1 MERKGPAAYITSS
14 LYRRAPAHSCSLPR
28 SLAVSAGENL
38 RPRRDKCK
46 ALDQPPRRLGSSSG
60 HLTGNEVPA
69 IYSPRAPSRCPPRQP
84 PHRMYSVLSRIYS
97 AARSRLQVLIDSLP
111 AGRDGSRDSHRRRR
125 RRDDRSRSS
134 GTSTPISTP
143 ASMYSALS
151 PVDTHAVATAA
162 AAKLAMDAPAAGSA
176 AMPIS
181 LSPLLPPPQMV
192 VVALDATRDHR
203 EVEVRMSLRA
213 LVARGDILRGGD
225 SLLVLGVLHSVT
237 NPMGYQTKA
246 SSDSFAGT
254 SLRYLGDQV
263 AKKAEYYKDKLLQDV
278 EELRQVGISVTLKVC
293 PGSPA
298 KVVIIHEINSSK
310 AAWVVLDRHF
320 RRDFKH
326 FEKHIACKVAAF
338 QDNLSVQTLKSIRT
352 NLSSKSMGE
361 MKDLQNLVVSLDL
374 SSKTLDTDKVRVSV
388 RSSPVSY
395 FASLT
400 NHEMYY
406 TPSVVGSSI
415 QDFTPSMSVA
425 SIPVIDETEFNAKSI
440 EDNMI
445 GHYDSSER
453 PVLCAG
459 CGLRSVLYIKESMKY
474 PFSEI
479 QSATSDF
486 SSENL
491 VGEGGFGHVYKGK
504 LKDGQVIA
512 AKLRKEASSQGYT
525 EFFSEVQVLSFAR
538 HRNIVML
545 LGYCCKESY
554 NILVYEYICNNS
566 LEWHLFDKAAGLLEW
581 HKRHAIALGIAKGLR
596 FLHEE
601 CRAGPIIHR
610 DLRPSNV
617 LLTHDFVPMLG
628 DFGLAKWKAVNA
640 SIHTRVLGQ
649 SGYLAPEYAEYGIV
663 SVRTDVYAFGIVLF
677 QLISGRKVLEEH
689 EGQCTHILQWVFFF
703 VDFFSQLAYSI
714 LAPFIFAYLC
724 KFSGRAF
731 GRESCTARSNR
742 RAHCRYIRH
751 VWAVS
756 SSQSSVSLC
765 QDKPGTAA
773 FNGGGCPSYRDRE

>member
-1 MERKGPAAYITSS
+1 MIS
-14 LYRRAPAHSCSLPR
+14 LF
-28 SLAVSAGENL
+28 
-38 RPRRDKCK
+38 
-46 ALDQPPRRLGSSSG
+46 
-60 HLTGNEVPA
+60 
-69 IYSPRAPSRCPPRQP
+69 
-84 PHRMYSVLSRIYS
+84 SRIFA
-97 AARSRLQVLIDSLP
+97 AARSRLEVLIPSVP
-111 AGRDGSRDSHRRRR
+111 GGNNGSKYARRR
-125 RRDDRSRSS
+125 RRDERSRSS

-143 ASMYSALS
+143 ISMYSALS
-151 PVDTHAVATAA
+151 PGDHQVTALLAT
-162 AAKLAMDAPAAGSA
+162 MSEGGTPPG
-176 AMPIS
+176 AMPVA
-181 LSPLLPPPQMV
+181 LSPLLPPPQLV

-203 EVEVRMSLRA
+203 EVEVRMALRA

-225 SLLVLGVLHSVT
+225 SLIVLGVLHAVT

-246 SSDSFAGT
+246 SNDSFGGT
-254 SLRYLGDQV
+254 NARHLRDEV
-263 AKKAEYYKDKLLQDV
+263 SKKVEYYRTKLLQDV
-278 EELRQVGISVTLKVC
+278 EDLRKVGISVTLKVS

-298 KVVIIHEINSSK
+298 KAVIIHEVNSSK

-326 FEKHIACKVAAF
+326 LEKHIACKVAAF
-338 QDNLSVQTLKSIRT
+338 QDNLSVQTMKSIRT

-361 MKDLQNLVVSLDL
+361 VKELEHLVMSLDM
-374 SSKTLDTDKVRVSV
+374 SSKTLDTDKVRVSIK
-388 RSSPVSY
+388 SSPVSY
-395 FASLT
+395 FASLS
-400 NHEMYY
+400 NHEMHY
-406 TPSVVGSSI
+406 TPSVVGSSM
-415 QDFTPSMSVA
+415 QDFTPSMSIA
-425 SIPVIDETEFNAKSI
+425 SITMMDEANGKFI

-445 GHYDSSER
+445 VNYDTSER

-486 SSENL
+486 SRENL
-491 VGEGGFGHVYKGK
+491 VGEGGFGHVYKGQ

-512 AKLRKEASSQGYT
+512 AKLRKEASAQGYT

-554 NILVYEYICNNS
+554 NILVYEYICNKS
-566 LEWHLFDKAAGLLEW
+566 LEWHLFDQEAGLLEW

-628 DFGLAKWKAVNA
+628 DFGLAKWKAVNT
-640 SIHTRVLGQ
+640 SIHTRILGQ

-677 QLISGRKVLEEH
+677 QLISGRKVLDER
-689 EGQCTHILQWVFFF
+689 EGQCSHILQWAEPLVE
-703 VDFFSQLAYSI
+703 SLALHDLIDERISDTYDTYGLYH
-714 LAPFIFAYLC
+714 LARAAYLC
-724 KFSGRAF
+724 VRTNPEQRPSMGEVVRLI
-731 GRESCTARSNR
+731 ETENE
-742 RAHCRYIRH
+742 HIRDLSRQFIPH
-751 VWAVS
+751 FT
-756 SSQSSVSLC
+756 
-765 QDKPGTAA
+765 K
-773 FNGGGCPSYRDRE
+773 

>member
-1 MERKGPAAYITSS
+1 
-14 LYRRAPAHSCSLPR
+14 
-28 SLAVSAGENL
+28 
-38 RPRRDKCK
+38 
-46 ALDQPPRRLGSSSG
+46 
-60 HLTGNEVPA
+60 
-69 IYSPRAPSRCPPRQP
+69 
-84 PHRMYSVLSRIYS
+84 MYSVLSRIYS
-97 AARSRLQVLIDSLP
+97 AARSRLQVLIASLP
-111 AGRDGSRDSHRRRR
+111 AGPDGSRDSHRRRR

-162 AAKLAMDAPAAGSA
+162 AAKLAMDPPGAGSA
-176 AMPIS
+176 PMPIS

-225 SLLVLGVLHSVT
+225 SLLVLGVLHSVA

-361 MKDLQNLVVSLDL
+361 TKDLQNLVVSLDL
-374 SSKTLDTDKVRVSV
+374 SSKTLDTDKVRVSI

-415 QDFTPSMSVA
+415 QDFTPSMSVT

-445 GHYDSSER
+445 GQYDSSER

-479 QSATSDF
+479 QSATADF

-491 VGEGGFGHVYKGK
+491 VGEGGFGHVYKGR

-689 EGQCTHILQWVFFF
+689 EGQCTHILQWAEPLVE
-703 VDFFSQLAYSI
+703 SLALHDLIDERIADTYDTYGLYH
-714 LAPFIFAYLC
+714 LARAAYLC
-724 KFSGRAF
+724 VRTNPEQRPSMGEVVRLI
-731 GRESCTARSNR
+731 ETENE
-742 RAHCRYIRH
+742 HIRDLSRQFIPH
-751 VWAVS
+751 FT
-756 SSQSSVSLC
+756 
-765 QDKPGTAA
+765 K
-773 FNGGGCPSYRDRE
+773 

>member
-1 MERKGPAAYITSS
+1 MFP
-14 LYRRAPAHSCSLPR
+14 
-28 SLAVSAGENL
+28 VF
-38 RPRRDKCK
+38 
-46 ALDQPPRRLGSSSG
+46 
-60 HLTGNEVPA
+60 
-69 IYSPRAPSRCPPRQP
+69 
-84 PHRMYSVLSRIYS
+84 SRIYS
-97 AARSRLQVLIDSLP
+97 AARSRLSLLISALP
-111 AGRDGSRDSHRRRR
+111 GGHNGSGGTTGRRR
-125 RRDDRSRSS
+125 RRDDRSRRSS
-134 GTSTPISTP
+134 ANSTPLSTPI
-143 ASMYSALS
+143 SMYSALG
-151 PVDTHAVATAA
+151 PGDDAA
-162 AAKLAMDAPAAGSA
+162 AAEGAALQQGGVV
-176 AMPIS
+176 
-181 LSPLLPPPQMV
+181 PPPQMV

-203 EVEVRMSLRA
+203 EEEVRLA
-213 LVARGDILRGGD
+213 LKTLVARGDILRGGG
-225 SLLVLGVLHSVT
+225 SLLVLLVLHAVT
-237 NPMGYQTKA
+237 NPSEGRAPPLVGYQTKA

-254 SLRYLGDQV
+254 SLRYLGEQV
-263 AKKAEYYKDKLLQDV
+263 MKKSEYYRDKLLHDV
-278 EELRQVGISVTLKVC
+278 EELRKVGISVTLKVS

-298 KVVIIHEINSSK
+298 KVVIIHEVNSSQ

-326 FEKHIACKVAAF
+326 LQKHIACKVAAF

-352 NLSSKSMGE
+352 KVLSRSMGE
-361 MKDLQNLVVSLDL
+361 AKDLRHLAVSLDL
-374 SSKTLDTDKVRVSV
+374 SSKSVDTDKFRVSIK
-388 RSSPVSY
+388 SSPVSY
-395 FASLT
+395 FASLS
-400 NHEMYY
+400 NHEIQY
-406 TPSVVGSSI
+406 TPSVVGSSM
-415 QDFTPSMSVA
+415 QDFTPSMSTT
-425 SIPVIDETEFNAKSI
+425 SITMIDETEFLPNGKCT
-440 EDNMI
+440 EDNI
-445 GHYDSSER
+445 ICHYDTSER

-491 VGEGGFGHVYKGK
+491 LGEGGFGHVYKGQ

-512 AKLRKEASSQGYT
+512 AKLHKEASSQGYT

-566 LEWHLFDKAAGLLEW
+566 LEWHLFDKSAGLLEW

-628 DFGLAKWKAVNA
+628 DFGLAKWKAGNA
-640 SIHTRVLGQ
+640 SIHTRILGQ

-677 QLISGRKVLEEH
+677 QLISGRKVLEEC
-689 EGQCTHILQWVFFF
+689 EGQCTHILQWAEPLVEN
-703 VDFFSQLAYSI
+703 LALHDLIDERIADTYDTYGLYH
-714 LAPFIFAYLC
+714 LARAAYLC
-724 KFSGRAF
+724 VRTNPEQRPSMGEVVRLI
-731 GRESCTARSNR
+731 ETENE
-742 RAHCRYIRH
+742 HIRDLSRQFIPH
-751 VWAVS
+751 FT
-756 SSQSSVSLC
+756 
-765 QDKPGTAA
+765 K
-773 FNGGGCPSYRDRE
+773 

>member
-1 MERKGPAAYITSS
+1 MIS
-14 LYRRAPAHSCSLPR
+14 LF
-28 SLAVSAGENL
+28 
-38 RPRRDKCK
+38 
-46 ALDQPPRRLGSSSG
+46 
-60 HLTGNEVPA
+60 
-69 IYSPRAPSRCPPRQP
+69 
-84 PHRMYSVLSRIYS
+84 SRIFA
-97 AARSRLQVLIDSLP
+97 AARSGLEVLIPSLP
-111 AGRDGSRDSHRRRR
+111 GGHNGSRRDARRR
-125 RRDDRSRSS
+125 RRDERSRSS
-134 GTSTPISTP
+134 ATSTPLSTP
-143 ASMYSALS
+143 ISMYSALS
-151 PVDTHAVATAA
+151 PGDYRAA
-162 AAKLAMDAPAAGSA
+162 ALLAMSEGGNPGG
-176 AMPIS
+176 AMPVA
-181 LSPLLPPPQMV
+181 LSPLLPPPQLV

-203 EVEVRMSLRA
+203 EVEVRMALRA

-225 SLLVLGVLHSVT
+225 SLIVLGVLHAVT

-246 SSDSFAGT
+246 SNDSFAGT
-254 SLRYLGDQV
+254 NTRYLKDQV
-263 AKKAEYYKDKLLQDV
+263 AKKAEDYKTKLLQDV
-278 EELRQVGISVTLKVC
+278 EELRKVGISVTLKVS

-298 KVVIIHEINSSK
+298 KVVIIQEANSSK

-326 FEKHIACKVAAF
+326 LEKHLACKVAAF
-338 QDNLSVQTLKSIRT
+338 QDNLSVQTMKSIRT

-361 MKDLQNLVVSLDL
+361 AKDLEHLVVSLNL
-374 SSKTLDTDKVRVSV
+374 SSKTLDTDKVPMSIK
-388 RSSPVSY
+388 SSPVSY

-400 NHEMYY
+400 NHEMNY
-406 TPSVVGSSI
+406 TPSVVGSSL
-415 QDFTPSMSVA
+415 QDFTPSMSIA
-425 SIPVIDETEFNAKSI
+425 SVTMIDETNGKFI
-440 EDNMI
+440 EDNMTAN
-445 GHYDSSER
+445 YDSSER

-486 SSENL
+486 SKEKL
-491 VGEGGFGHVYKGK
+491 VGEGGFGHVYKGQ

-554 NILVYEYICNNS
+554 NILVYEYICNKS
-566 LEWHLFDKAAGLLEW
+566 LEWHLFDPEAGLLEW

-617 LLTHDFVPMLG
+617 LLTHDYVPMLG
-628 DFGLAKWKAVNA
+628 DFGLAKWKAVNT
-640 SIHTRVLGQ
+640 SIHTRILGQ

-677 QLISGRKVLEEH
+677 QLISGRKVLEER
-689 EGQCTHILQWVFFF
+689 EGQCAHILQWAEPLVE
-703 VDFFSQLAYSI
+703 SLALHDLIDERISDTYDTYGLYH
-714 LAPFIFAYLC
+714 LARAAYLC
-724 KFSGRAF
+724 VRTNPEQRPSMGEVVRLI
-731 GRESCTARSNR
+731 ETENE
-742 RAHCRYIRH
+742 HIRDLSRQFIPH
-751 VWAVS
+751 FT
-756 SSQSSVSLC
+756 
-765 QDKPGTAA
+765 K
-773 FNGGGCPSYRDRE
+773 

>member
-1 MERKGPAAYITSS
+1 M
-14 LYRRAPAHSCSLPR
+14 
-28 SLAVSAGENL
+28 
-38 RPRRDKCK
+38 
-46 ALDQPPRRLGSSSG
+46 
-60 HLTGNEVPA
+60 
-69 IYSPRAPSRCPPRQP
+69 
-84 PHRMYSVLSRIYS
+84 
-97 AARSRLQVLIDSLP
+97 
-111 AGRDGSRDSHRRRR
+111 
-125 RRDDRSRSS
+125 
-134 GTSTPISTP
+134 
-143 ASMYSALS
+143 
-151 PVDTHAVATAA
+151 PVA
-162 AAKLAMDAPAAGSA
+162 
-176 AMPIS
+176 
-181 LSPLLPPPQMV
+181 LSPLLPPPQLV

-203 EVEVRMSLRA
+203 EVEVRMALRA

-225 SLLVLGVLHSVT
+225 SLVVLGVLHAIT

-246 SSDSFAGT
+246 SNDSFAGT
-254 SLRYLGDQV
+254 NARYLKDQV
-263 AKKAEYYKDKLLQDV
+263 EKKAEDYRTKLLQDV
-278 EELRQVGISVTLKVC
+278 EELRKVGISVTLKVC

-298 KVVIIHEINSSK
+298 KVVIIHEVNSSK

-326 FEKHIACKVAAF
+326 LEKHIACKVAAF
-338 QDNLSVQTLKSIRT
+338 QDNLSVQTMKSIRT

-361 MKDLQNLVVSLDL
+361 VKDLEHLVVSLDL
-374 SSKTLDTDKVRVSV
+374 SSKTLDTDKVRVSIK
-388 RSSPVSY
+388 SSPVSY
-395 FASLT
+395 FASLS
-400 NHEMYY
+400 NHEMHY
-406 TPSVVGSSI
+406 TPSVVGSSM
-415 QDFTPSMSVA
+415 QDFTPSMSIA
-425 SIPVIDETEFNAKSI
+425 SITMIDETNGKFI

-445 GHYDSSER
+445 ANNDSSER

-486 SSENL
+486 SREKL
-491 VGEGGFGHVYKGK
+491 VGEGGFGHVYKGQ

-554 NILVYEYICNNS
+554 NILVYEYICNKS
-566 LEWHLFDKAAGLLEW
+566 LEWHLFDQEAGLLEW

-628 DFGLAKWKAVNA
+628 DFGLAKWKAVNT
-640 SIHTRVLGQ
+640 SIHTRILGQ

-677 QLISGRKVLEEH
+677 QLISGRKAEPLVE
-689 EGQCTHILQWVFFF
+689 
-703 VDFFSQLAYSI
+703 SLALHDLIDERIADTYDTYGLYH
-714 LAPFIFAYLC
+714 LARAAYLC
-724 KFSGRAF
+724 VRTNPEQRPSMGEVVRLI
-731 GRESCTARSNR
+731 ETENE
-742 RAHCRYIRH
+742 HIRDLSRQFIPH
-751 VWAVS
+751 FT
-756 SSQSSVSLC
+756 
-765 QDKPGTAA
+765 K
-773 FNGGGCPSYRDRE
+773 

>member
-1 MERKGPAAYITSS
+1 
-14 LYRRAPAHSCSLPR
+14 
-28 SLAVSAGENL
+28 
-38 RPRRDKCK
+38 
-46 ALDQPPRRLGSSSG
+46 
-60 HLTGNEVPA
+60 
-69 IYSPRAPSRCPPRQP
+69 
-84 PHRMYSVLSRIYS
+84 MYSVFSRIF
-97 AARSRLQVLIDSLP
+97 AVARSRLEVLIPSLV
-111 AGRDGSRDSHRRRR
+111 GGHNGSKRDARRR
-125 RRDDRSRSS
+125 RRDERSRSS
-134 GTSTPISTP
+134 AASTPVSTPI
-143 ASMYSALS
+143 SMYSALS
-151 PVDTHAVATAA
+151 PGDYQTAA
-162 AAKLAMDAPAAGSA
+162 LLAMSEGGNPG
-176 AMPIS
+176 AMPVA
-181 LSPLLPPPQMV
+181 LSPLLPPPQLV

-203 EVEVRMSLRA
+203 EVEVRMALRA

-225 SLLVLGVLHSVT
+225 SLVVLGVLHAIT

-246 SSDSFAGT
+246 SNDSFAGT
-254 SLRYLGDQV
+254 NARYLKDQV
-263 AKKAEYYKDKLLQDV
+263 EKKAEDYRTKLLQDV
-278 EELRQVGISVTLKVC
+278 EELRKVGISVTLKVS

-298 KVVIIHEINSSK
+298 KVVIIHEVNSSK

-326 FEKHIACKVAAF
+326 LEKHIACKVAAF
-338 QDNLSVQTLKSIRT
+338 QDNLSVQTMKSIRT
-352 NLSSKSMGE
+352 NLSSKSMGQAN
-361 MKDLQNLVVSLDL
+361 DLEHLVVSLDL
-374 SSKTLDTDKVRVSV
+374 SSKMLDTDKVRVSIK
-388 RSSPVSY
+388 SSPVSY
-395 FASLT
+395 FASLS
-400 NHEMYY
+400 NHEMHY
-406 TPSVVGSSI
+406 TPSVVGSSM
-415 QDFTPSMSVA
+415 QDFTPSMSIA
-425 SIPVIDETEFNAKSI
+425 SITMIDETNGKFI

-445 GHYDSSER
+445 ANNDSSER

-486 SSENL
+486 SREKL
-491 VGEGGFGHVYKGK
+491 VGEGGFGHVYKGQ

-554 NILVYEYICNNS
+554 NILVYEYICNKS
-566 LEWHLFDKAAGLLEW
+566 LEWHLFDQEAGLLEW

-628 DFGLAKWKAVNA
+628 DFGLAKWKAVNN
-640 SIHTRVLGQ
+640 SIHTRILGQ

-677 QLISGRKVLEEH
+677 QLISGRKVLEER
-689 EGQCTHILQWVFFF
+689 EGQCAHILQWAEPLVE
-703 VDFFSQLAYSI
+703 SLALHDLIDERIADTYDTYGLYH
-714 LAPFIFAYLC
+714 LARAAYLC
-724 KFSGRAF
+724 VRTNPEQRPSMGEVVRLI
-731 GRESCTARSNR
+731 ETENE
-742 RAHCRYIRH
+742 HIRDLSRQFIPH
-751 VWAVS
+751 FT
-756 SSQSSVSLC
+756 
-765 QDKPGTAA
+765 K
-773 FNGGGCPSYRDRE
+773 